1 LDAKQTTLS
10 HKASSNE
17 RSGKRSSFI
26 LRQLVI
32 NRWMYAMMVPG
43 ILFFIIFKY
52 VPMWGV
58 IISFQDYQPFLGISG
73 SEWVGMKHFNRLF
86 TSPDFWLLFKNT
98 LMLFIWDLTFAFF
111 TPIVLAL
118 MLNELRSMFLK
129 RSIQTIIY
137 IPHFMSWVIV
147 VSITYIMLTTEGGII
162 NEAIVRLGGEP
173 VNFMLSQGWFRPLY
187 TLQTIWKEAGWGTI
201 IYLAALAG
209 VDQQLYEAAR
219 MDGASRIRQIWHV
232 TLPGI
237 RSTIV
242 VLLILKVG
250 DMLDLSFDHVFLM
263 LNSMNREVADVFD
276 TFVYLTG
283 ISQGQFSYSTAI
295 GLFKSVVGLIM
306 VVAANKLAKLL
317 GEEGIY

>member
-1 LDAKQTTLS
+1 MVYRITGMCK
-10 HKASSNE
+10 
-17 RSGKRSSFI
+17 
-26 LRQLVI
+26 QLVM
-32 NRWMYAMMVPG
+32 NRWMYAMMAPG
-43 ILFFIIFKY
+43 ILFFVVFKY

-58 IISFQDYQPFLGISG
+58 VISFQDYQPFLGISG
-73 SEWVGMKHFNRLF
+73 SEWVGLKHFERLF
-86 TSPDFWLLFKNT
+86 SSPDFWLLFKNT
-98 LMLFIWDLTFAFF
+98 LMLFVWDMTFAFSI
-111 TPIVLAL
+111 PILLAL
-118 MLNELRSMFLK
+118 MLNELRSLLFK
-129 RSIQTIIY
+129 RAVQTLIY

-147 VSITYIMLTTEGGII
+147 VSLTYIMLTTEGGIV
-162 NEAIVRLGGEP
+162 NELLVKWGGTP
-173 VNFMLSQGWFRPLY
+173 VNFMLSQGWFRPVY
-187 TLQTIWKEAGWGTI
+187 TIQTIWKEAGWGTI

-219 MDGASRIRQIWHV
+219 MDGASRWQQMWHV

-263 LNSMNREVADVFD
+263 VNSMNREVADVFD

-295 GLFKSVVGLIM
+295 GLFKSAVGLVM
-306 VVAANKLAKLL
+306 VVAANRLAKML